1 VRNTRIVLAIVQTI
15 AVTGLCLT
23 LGAGS
28 DTTPVSFQMLGDKMT
43 FEVTAAQ
50 TNGASAT
57 IDDVVPPG
65 GGPPAHIHTREDETF
80 VITQGHFR
88 FWHGTHVIDALPGTV
103 VYLPR
108 NEPHQFRNVGST
120 PGELVVTIVPA
131 GLERMFLAISERGL
145 TIPRDEAE
153 IVRLGREY
161 GITYVPPL
169 APQTPTN

>member
-1 VRNTRIVLAIVQTI
+1 MRNTRIVLAIVQTI
-15 AVTGLCLT
+15 AVTGLCIT
-23 LGAGS
+23 FGAGS
-28 DTTPVSFQMLGDKMT
+28 DTMPVSFQMLGDKMT

-50 TNGASAT
+50 TNGASVT

-88 FWHGTHVIDALPGTV
+88 FWHGTHVIDALSGTV

-145 TIPRDEAE
+145 TVPKDEAE

-161 GITYVPPL
+161 GITYVPPF
-169 APQTPTN
+169 APQTRTN